1 MNYGINNIGQIIGT
15 TKNQKQMKEFV
26 LIGFILLN
34 LKKLMDLYK

>member
-1 MNYGINNIGQIIGT
+1 MIYGFNNIGQIIGT
-15 TKNQKQMKEFV
+15 TKTPKQLREFA